1 LINRTLGFSS
11 FARLDA
17 HVKALKDEEVALALA
32 SAQRGKSRVAVAV
45 GDDGKKR
52 KAKSKASHGV
62 GKLQKVDVS
71 GMAKISTFFQKK

>member
-1 LINRTLGFSS
+1 MILGFSS
-11 FARLDA
+11 FAQLDV

-32 SAQRGKSRVAVAV
+32 SAQRDKSRRAVAV
-45 GDDGKKR
+45 RDDDGKKR

-71 GMAKISTFFQKK
+71 GMAKISSIIDIF